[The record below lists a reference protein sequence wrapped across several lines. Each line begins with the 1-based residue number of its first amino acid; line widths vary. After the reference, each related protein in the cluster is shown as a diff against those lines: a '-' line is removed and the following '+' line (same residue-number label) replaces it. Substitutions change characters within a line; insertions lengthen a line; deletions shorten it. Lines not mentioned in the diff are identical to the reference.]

1 MDQQSLFNV
10 EPPPWQLDDQD
21 DWLAARIA
29 FPGAPYGPY
38 DYSIPADLEKSVQP
52 GVRVEVNLGRGNRI
66 MIGYCLEIVNPGH
79 PGRSHG
85 KSPKTEAHWQGAR
98 STTYH

>member
-21 DWLAARIA
+21 DWLAARIV
-29 FPGAPYGPY
+29 FPSAPHGPY
-38 DYSIPADLEKSVQP
+38 DYSIPFELEKSVQP

-66 MIGYCLEIVNPGH
+66 MIGYCVEIIGPCH
-79 PGRSHG
+79 P
-85 KSPKTEAHWQGAR
+85 AAR
-98 STTYH
+98 RY